1 MTTIN
6 RLSSVDALQPG
17 DLIPVWDTSNGDPR
31 KASLGTLLGFIEA
44 NYADPDYETRV
55 LTPLE
60 DFFTVTAGNT
70 GTSLWLIINPV
81 TAFTTGTLQ
90 LPPAS
95 SATNDQEIT
104 VVFTAGVTDL
114 TVASAGATVLGAPI
128 RIGAYDSFR
137 VRYNAGQL
145 KWYTLDTTG
154 DGSGPTASILRQDFA
169 GDGVTTN
176 YTLAEI
182 PPALGE
188 TLQIFIDGVY
198 QERASYNIAGA
209 FLIFSAPPPNG
220 TVIEVLSWDAL
231 GGGTTT
237 ADLVSYNRD
246 SGGVLT
252 TVAEELDRTTT
263 INVTAYELGTTAAAS
278 SHAGIITGHI
288 IRTSYF
294 DSARTSGSGAEHSF
308 TGVTTLGKAGNW
320 PDADGYFYDV
330 DGRQFAVVGSP
341 VNALVYGIDGVAD
354 DASFVAALNTP
365 SKSLLVDA
373 NTLCTLTVSTTIPA
387 DFSLLLD
394 GEITGAGNL
403 VAAGSLNIDGKGKLT
418 LGNVWALKLE
428 AGSCYVRNIEITK
441 GSVYGVYI
449 FPTAPIDNLL
459 IDGCHIHGCQYGV
472 LRNNNAGIACSAVQ
486 IINNL
491 IEDSTGDGIEW
502 NVGIND
508 ERLSIN
514 NNQVFNTDGTIA
526 NSGLAIGVA
535 GSSYTN
541 DNNLANYTQYVQISN
556 NLIKG
561 ARQGIH
567 CEITAQLKISGNH
580 ISDVTAAYGN
590 VAIPTAAIITYA
602 VVNGMIDSNII
613 LDCDSAITT
622 EFGSSGGVY
631 IGSPVDVTVSNNTI
645 INSGISASRCA
656 PFDANTFTP
665 ALVIKGNSL
674 IDSSLSH
681 IGACN
686 LRLEQNT
693 VISAAGVTGL
703 TINYR
708 TTGGVG
714 LPDTYSPD
722 FKMLLVAKNNT
733 IYDRLGITR
742 VSFTNITTANS
753 WKGNLKLIQS
763 GNNFNIAST
772 DVDNT
777 GASEVIISTTAIG
790 VDGFPYGA
798 TFEKNTIVL
807 NSTTRAMYLVTTGG
821 SRNAGADNYAVFNAA
836 TGTIRSTNY
845 PWATG
850 HYHEHGQAI
859 TLNDGVAPLA
869 CFVSNIYVSG
879 GFYKIDVVDSAGV
892 AINLGALGSGSIVAT
907 NPVVYKSLLPTRLTA
922 AATTL
927 GTVVK
932 KQEVFD
938 ADGVSQGFIPIY
950 NTIT

>member
-154 DGSGPTASILRQDFA
+154 DGSGPTASILRQTFA

-288 IRTSYF
+288 IRTNYF
-294 DSARTSGSGAEHSF
+294 DSARTAGSGAEHSY

-330 DGRQFAVVGSP
+330 DGRQFEVVGAEIFPQMFGAVGGGEGTDDTSSLLAAFAFLNVRGGQLTMTNKHYADAVLTITGNNVSIVGANRSSGFVFEYHASTLRCIV
-341 VNALVYGIDGVAD
+341 VNGNDVSLRDFSIASVNTISRTGTIGSVSGNGAD
-354 DASFVAALNTP
+354 N
-365 SKSLLVDA
+365 LLVDGLVISDGSA
-373 NTLCTLTVSTTIPA
+373 TGIHLINCQRAKITNNVIHGTWADGIHVQRGSQNFYIAGNTCYNNGDDCIGIVSHGYDEYGFAGNGVISGNTLRDTTDTKPG
-387 DFSLLLD
+387 S
-394 GEITGAGNL
+394 G
-403 VAAGSLNIDGKGKLT
+403 VALIGVIG
-418 LGNVWALKLE
+418 
-428 AGSCYVRNIEITK
+428 C
-441 GSVYGVYI
+441 SV
-449 FPTAPIDNLL
+449 
-459 IDGCHIHGCQYGV
+459 
-472 LRNNNAGIACSAVQ
+472 
-486 IINNL
+486 
-491 IEDSTGDGIEW
+491 
-502 NVGIND
+502 
-508 ERLSIN
+508 IN
-514 NNQVFNTDGTIA
+514 NNITNTALSGIRVSEYFDAVEGDAVSGNHVIA
-526 NSGLAIGVA
+526 
-535 GSSYTN
+535 
-541 DNNLANYTQYVQISN
+541 D

-561 ARQGIH
+561 GGTGSFTTGGAVKNGI
-567 CEITAQLKISGNH
+567 SVFN
-580 ISDVTAAYGN
+580 SRN
-590 VAIPTAAIITYA
+590 VK
-602 VVNGMIDSNII
+602 
-613 LDCDSAITT
+613 
-622 EFGSSGGVY
+622 
-631 IGSPVDVTVSNNTI
+631 VSNNEIFDSFGAAVVISQGAISIEVSNNMITKTGARGIWVASGSMTGNYLRLWTLPEFDDGESQAYVRTHYLKITDNI
-645 INSGISASRCA
+645 IRRTATDGIYIDGNASGQSYAPIVSGNIMYDLNTTSAGSIYGI
-656 PFDANTFTP
+656 FDTYCTNGIIRDN
-665 ALVIKGNSL
+665 VVV
-674 IDSSLSH
+674 SS
-681 IGACN
+681 IGALALN
-686 LRLEQNT
+686 FVGLNT
-693 VISAAGVTGL
+693 TNRVSIGNFPLANNQISYIGLAGHQRGGSAPVSGNFALGDTTWNWNPGSGVLCWVCSTAGTFGTLVGVTGDITSGTAAL
-703 TINYR
+703 TVN
-708 TTGGVG
+708 TVTGLAVGKYITVAGVSGTFTILSIVG
-714 LPDTYSPD
+714 LVVT
-722 FKMLLVAKNNT
+722 L
-733 IYDRLGITR
+733 
-742 VSFTNITTANS
+742 
-753 WKGNLKLIQS
+753 S
-763 GNNFNIAST
+763 GNAN
-772 DVDNT
+772 
-777 GASEVIISTTAIG
+777 
-790 VDGFPYGA
+790 A
-798 TFEKNTIVL
+798 TV
-807 NSTTRAMYLVTTGG
+807 
-821 SRNAGADNYAVFNAA
+821 
-836 TGTIRSTNY
+836 
-845 PWATG
+845 
-850 HYHEHGQAI
+850 
-859 TLNDGVAPLA
+859 
-869 CFVSNIYVSG
+869 
-879 GFYKIDVVDSAGV
+879 
-892 AINLGALGSGSIVAT
+892 
-907 NPVVYKSLLPTRLTA
+907 A
-922 AATTL
+922 AAAVAYKTPVFS
-927 GTVVK
+927 TVN
-932 KQEVFD
+932 
-938 ADGVSQGFIPIY
+938 I
-950 NTIT
+950 N

>member
-1 MTTIN
+1 MATSYSNRLGTAPEEGVKAPCVVAAVSNITLSGEQVIGSVSVIAGKRVLVMGQTNPADNGIYDSNASAWSRATDWNEGQDIVNGQMVIVPNAIYQASFVGDIVIGTTEVSFINVLSANNTTIVESFTATAGQTIFTLTTSTYTPVAN
-6 RLSSVDALQPG
+6 NIDVYINGVRQSNQSYVETSSTVITFVEGLYAGDLVDLVVNQRSVGVDIILSSNVTHTR
-17 DLIPVWDTSNGDPR
+17 DTDSG
-31 KASLGTLLGFIEA
+31 
-44 NYADPDYETRV
+44 
-55 LTPLE
+55 
-60 DFFTVTAGNT
+60 
-70 GTSLWLIINPV
+70 
-81 TAFTTGTLQ
+81 
-90 LPPAS
+90 
-95 SATNDQEIT
+95 
-104 VVFTAGVTDL
+104 
-114 TVASAGATVLGAPI
+114 GATV
-128 RIGAYDSFR
+128 S
-137 VRYNAGQL
+137 
-145 KWYTLDTTG
+145 
-154 DGSGPTASILRQDFA
+154 
-169 GDGVTTN
+169 
-176 YTLAEI
+176 LA
-182 PPALGE
+182 
-188 TLQIFIDGVY
+188 
-198 QERASYNIAGA
+198 
-209 FLIFSAPPPNG
+209 
-220 TVIEVLSWDAL
+220 
-231 GGGTTT
+231 
-237 ADLVSYNRD
+237 
-246 SGGVLT
+246 
-252 TVAEELDRTTT
+252 AELHRTTT
-263 INVTAYELGTTAAAS
+263 GNMTAYELGTTAAAS

-288 IRTSYF
+288 IRTNYF

-330 DGRQFAVVGSP
+330 DGKQFAVVGSP
-341 VNALVYGIDGVAD
+341 VNALVYGVDGVAD

-418 LGNVWALKLE
+418 LGNVWVLKLQ

-441 GSVYGVYI
+441 GSTYGVYI
-449 FPTAPIDNLL
+449 LPTAPIDNLL

-613 LDCDSAITT
+613 LDCDSAINT
-622 EFGSSGGVY
+622 EFGSFGGVY

-645 INSGISASRCA
+645 INSGISGSRCA
-656 PFDANTFTP
+656 PFDVGAFTP

-681 IGACN
+681 TGACN

-722 FKMLLVAKNNT
+722 YKMLLVAKNNT

-742 VSFTNITTANS
+742 VSFTNITTTNS

-790 VDGFPYGA
+790 ADGFPYGA
-798 TFEKNTIVL
+798 TFEKNAIVL

-821 SRNAGADNYAVFNAA
+821 SRVPGADNYAVFNAA

-845 PWATG
+845 SWAAG

-869 CFVSNIYVSG
+869 CFVSKIYLSG
-879 GFYKIDVVDSAGV
+879 GFYKIDVVNSAGI

-907 NPVVYKSLLPTRLTA
+907 NPVVYKSLLPTRLIA